1 MADGDEATQ
10 ESAHDIFLRAVALA
24 EASNFGEARPLFEQV
39 MSMPD
44 CSARGYDS
52 CIVNVAICAHHLGD
66 HQTAL
71 SYIPMFLESSAT
83 PPAEQRAS
91 LLEMFYASYKGA
103 SGIIFHNPYNE
114 YE

>member
-10 ESAHDIFLRAVALA
+10 ESAQDIFLRACALA
-24 EASNFGEARPLFEQV
+24 EAQNWSEARPLFEQV
-39 MSMPD
+39 MTMSD
-44 CSARGYDS
+44 CSQRGYDS

-66 HQTAL
+66 HQTTLTNIA
-71 SYIPMFLESSAT
+71 MFLESSAS
-83 PPAEQRAS
+83 PPADQRAS

-114 YE
+114 YT